1 MEVSDK
7 IKCLETQ
14 DLERYIKKLTVT
26 VDNKS
31 IVVTDP
37 YLLKTGW
44 ISDPTQIPPTQYA
57 CIYNYLINAPGPF
70 DGAALQAYKS
80 LEAYNYFV
88 SGHVKEVILHCIY
101 IYIYIFFFLRSVL
114 IQYELLLFYIV
125 IIGHLN
131 PT

>member
-1 MEVSDK
+1 MPVCLLFTLEMEVSDK

-14 DLERYIKKLTVT
+14 DLERYIKKLTVI

-31 IVVTDP
+31 IFVTDP

-44 ISDPTQIPPTQYA
+44 ITDPTQIPPTQYA

-88 SGHVKEVILHCIY
+88 SGHVKEVILHFMYKYICIY
-101 IYIYIFFFLRSVL
+101 GVRA
-114 IQYELLLFYIV
+114 
-125 IIGHLN
+125 
-131 PT
+131 TR